1 MLFSYICF
9 SHTQR
14 AYTLPMEKMYM
25 DKNELLSFLRLSQK
39 LNLSL
44 SKPEQIQNLINEF
57 EMNIELRNK
66 GLLSLDGMWIFLN
79 N

>member
-1 MLFSYICF
+1 
-9 SHTQR
+9 
-14 AYTLPMEKMYM
+14 MEKMYM

-57 EMNIELRNK
+57 EMNTELRDK
-66 GLLSLDGMWIFLN
+66 GLLSLDGM
-79 N
+79 

>member
-57 EMNIELRNK
+57 EMNTELRDK
-66 GLLSLDGMWIFLN
+66 GLLSLDGM
-79 N
+79 